1 MKTLTDKSV
10 ANHRSL
16 FSIHAYY
23 LDDSVY
29 FPLSV
34 QGAETVSQ
42 FINTQVTSGMGLKVK
57 DLYTTME
64 TQPFS
69 WAPVKYQSSKPPF
82 DNIFINLSTDNFAQT
97 KTKIVEGAWPSLDY
111 LANPSGPIPVAI
123 EEEFAD
129 DNFLNVGDIYQAVNA
144 DTPIQIKV
152 VGIFR
157 AIDANDL
164 S

>member
-1 MKTLTDKSV
+1 MSSIRNTLSSRLSNLTSILGIVIRRLNHHRGISLSSAVGIISVLSLIICIPIFTSAVLSQVLMKTLADKSV

-69 WAPVKYQSSKPPF
+69 WAPVKYQSSK
-82 DNIFINLSTDNFAQT
+82 ARQ
-97 KTKIVEGAWPSLDY
+97 V
-111 LANPSGPIPVAI
+111 
-123 EEEFAD
+123 
-129 DNFLNVGDIYQAVNA
+129 
-144 DTPIQIKV
+144 
-152 VGIFR
+152 
-157 AIDANDL
+157 
-164 S
+164 